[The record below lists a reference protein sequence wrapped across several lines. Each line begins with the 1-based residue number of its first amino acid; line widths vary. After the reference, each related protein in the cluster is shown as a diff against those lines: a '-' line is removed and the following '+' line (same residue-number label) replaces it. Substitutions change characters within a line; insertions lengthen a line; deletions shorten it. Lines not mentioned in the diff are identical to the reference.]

1 VPSRNV
7 GVGQEGSTSGR
18 EDSDSQRRATWP
30 AILPGLILATGLAGI
45 AWAAGSLAPVVGGPV
60 FGIVLGMTVRA
71 MWQPPPLFGTG
82 LAFAGKYV
90 LQASVVLLGLGLS
103 LGQLLQTGL
112 ESFPVMI
119 GTLLIAF
126 GAMFVFGRLL
136 RVNSELRT
144 LIGAGTAICGG
155 SAIAATSAVIAPTQA
170 SIAYAISTIF
180 LYNAIAV
187 LLFPFLGHL
196 LDLSQNA
203 FGLWAGTAI
212 NDTSSVVGAGYTYGM
227 AAGDYAVIVK
237 LTRTTMIIPM
247 VLVIAFFHIRAKRK
261 QMVADAAVPGS
272 RLPWRKIV
280 PWFII
285 WFVLAVAISS
295 LGVIPEAAQD
305 ATAVLARA
313 MITVAL
319 TAIGL
324 SAQFSAMRHTG
335 VRPLLLGGLLWVT
348 VAVSS
353 LALQA
358 LFDQL

>member
-1 VPSRNV
+1 MPSRDL
-7 GVGQEGSTSGR
+7 GLGQESSASGH
-18 EDSDSQRRATWP
+18 EDSDSQRRVTWL

-45 AWAAGSLAPVVGGPV
+45 AWVAGSLAPVVGGPV
-60 FGIVLGMTVRA
+60 FGILLGMTVRTL
-71 MWQPPPLFGTG
+71 WQPPPLFAKG
-82 LAFAGKYV
+82 LAFSGKYV
-90 LQASVVLLGLGLS
+90 LQVSVVLLGLGLS
-103 LGQLLQTGL
+103 LGQLLETGL
-112 ESFPVMI
+112 ESLPVML

-126 GAMFVFGRLL
+126 GAMFAFGRMLG
-136 RVNSELRT
+136 VDGELRT

-247 VLVIAFFHIRAKRK
+247 VLVIAFFHVRAKR
-261 QMVADAAVPGS
+261 QQRADNAVSGS

-280 PWFII
+280 PWFIL

-295 LGVIPEAAQD
+295 LGVIPDAAQD
-305 ATAVLARA
+305 ATGVLARVL
-313 MITVAL
+313 ITVAL

-324 SAQFSAMRHTG
+324 SAQFSAMRRTG
-335 VRPLLLGGLLWVT
+335 LRPLLLGGLLWVT

-353 LALQA
+353 LLLQA
-358 LFDQL
+358 LFDRL

>member
-1 VPSRNV
+1 MSSRRSRL
-7 GVGQEGSTSGR
+7 GQAESSSGR
-18 EDSDSQRRATWP
+18 DGTGSQRSDKWL
-30 AILPGLILATGLAGI
+30 AILPGLLLASGLAGV
-45 AWAAGSLAPVVGGPV
+45 AWVAGTAAPVVGGPV
-60 FGIVLGMTVRA
+60 FGILLGMTVRA
-71 MWQPPPLFGTG
+71 FWQPPPLFAKG

-90 LQASVVLLGLGLS
+90 LQVSVILLGLGLS

-119 GTLLIAF
+119 GTLLLAF
-126 GAMFVFGRLL
+126 GAMYVFGRLL
-136 RVNSELRT
+136 RVDGELRT

-155 SAIAATSAVIAPTQA
+155 SAIAAISAVIAPTQA

-187 LLFPFLGHL
+187 LLFPFVGHL

-247 VLVIAFFHIRAKRK
+247 VLIIAFFHLRAKR
-261 QMVADAAVPGS
+261 QQIAADTAARGS

-280 PWFII
+280 PWFVM
-285 WFVLAVAISS
+285 WFVLAVGISS
-295 LGVIPEAAQD
+295 LGVIPDAAQD
-305 ATAVLARA
+305 ATGVLARV

-324 SAQFSAMRHTG
+324 SAQFSAMRRTG
-335 VRPLLLGGLLWVT
+335 LRPLLLGGLLWIT

-353 LALQA
+353 LLLQA
-358 LFDQL
+358 LFGQL